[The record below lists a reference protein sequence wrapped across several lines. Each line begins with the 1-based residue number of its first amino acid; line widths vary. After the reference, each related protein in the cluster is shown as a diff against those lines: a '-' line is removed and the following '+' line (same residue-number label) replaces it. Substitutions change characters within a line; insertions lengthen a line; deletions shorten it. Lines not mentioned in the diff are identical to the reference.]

1 MAAPDVVITDGGRCD
16 VSIAA
21 RKRTAVYWKSE
32 ETEVRRCSW
41 FYKGK
46 DSRFK
51 PYDEDVAEQLEEEY
65 RDASNTGEW
74 HRKIPLTSGET
85 VVFHGPS
92 TMVHFLQS
100 QSPDSWTQTA
110 VSSFE
115 NCQKKDR

>member
-1 MAAPDVVITDGGRCD
+1 MN
-16 VSIAA
+16 IAA
-21 RKRTAVYWKSE
+21 RKRTAAYWKSE
-32 ETEVRRCSW
+32 ETQVRRCSW

-51 PYDEDVAEQLEEEY
+51 PYDEVTAEQLEEEY

-74 HRKIPLTSGET
+74 QRKIPLTTGET

-100 QSPDSWTQTA
+100 QSPDSWTQSA
-110 VSSFE
+110 VSVHCNGYE
-115 NCQKKDR
+115 RDK